1 VSLAEKVYQKSPV
14 FLQNALLSAYGLH
27 LYRLRFRGNF
37 ERRLGELLQSERFSA
52 AQLLELQRRRL
63 AELTRLLHERVPHY
77 RDHLKS
83 RGATPED
90 ITLENFS
97 AVFTPVTKAEPSV
110 TMVPDAQQTA
120 GRSTAI
126 GAPTPWRR
134 TRPMFTASRR

>member
-83 RGATPED
+83 RVERA
-90 ITLENFS
+90 
-97 AVFTPVTKAEPSV
+97 
-110 TMVPDAQQTA
+110 
-120 GRSTAI
+120 
-126 GAPTPWRR
+126 
-134 TRPMFTASRR
+134 